1 MSDMF
6 WNDVY
11 LAKSPSERSWTQEWP
26 LDVEFIESLVPE
38 RDAPIIDVGAGASD
52 LLVALIARGF
62 TNLTALDI
70 SAVALD
76 EARSRVGP
84 LAPVSWIV
92 GDVTTFEAERSY
104 ALWRDRATFHFLITP
119 EQQRLYLNVL
129 RRAIRSDGYLLLA
142 TFAPDGPSTCSGLP
156 VRRWSTQEMVDF
168 VGDDFRLELE
178 QPRTHVTPW
187 GTEQSFNSWVFRRN
201 L

>member
-1 MSDMF
+1 MF

-11 LAKSPSERSWTQEWP
+11 LAKSPSERSWTQAWP
-26 LDVEFIESLVPE
+26 LDVEVIESLVPDH
-38 RDAPIIDVGAGASD
+38 DAAIIDVGAGASE
-52 LLVALIARGF
+52 LLAALIARGY

-76 EARSRVGP
+76 EARRRVGP
-84 LAPVSWIV
+84 HAPVAWIV
-92 GDVTTFEAERSY
+92 GDVTTFEAEDSF
-104 ALWRDRATFHFLITP
+104 ALWRDRATFHFLVTS
-119 EQQRLYLNVL
+119 EQQRRYLNVI
-129 RRAIRSDGYLLLA
+129 RRAIRRDGYLLLA

-156 VRRWSTQEMVDF
+156 VQRWSSEEMVAF
-168 VGDDFRLELE
+168 VGDDFRLERE

-187 GTEQSFNSWVFRRN
+187 GVEQSFNSWVFRRN